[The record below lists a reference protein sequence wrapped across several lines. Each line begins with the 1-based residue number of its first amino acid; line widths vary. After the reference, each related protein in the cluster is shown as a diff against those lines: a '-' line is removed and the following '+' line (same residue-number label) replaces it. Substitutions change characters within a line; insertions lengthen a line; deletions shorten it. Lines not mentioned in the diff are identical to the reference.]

1 MPLQKLVILGS
12 TGSIGTQTLDIV
24 RSHKSRFRVTALSAH
39 SNWQLLADQVNEF
52 RPRYA
57 HIADPESYV
66 PLKQAVKH
74 SETELLG
81 SSDDINHLVSDPQV
95 DTVVN
100 SLVGFSGFGPTVA
113 ALSSGKK
120 VALANKES
128 LVVGGALLQPYLNGR
143 FDRLIPIDSEHSA
156 ILQCLTGEQTETVD
170 KLIITASGGPFREW
184 PVEKM
189 QTIRV
194 KDALAHPNWEMGSKI
209 TIDSATMMN
218 KGLEV
223 IEAHWLFGLSLD
235 KIEAVVHPQSIV
247 HSMVLFNDGS
257 IKAQMGL
264 PDMRLPIQYALS
276 YPERWP
282 QTFRQ
287 INWSGHLSLS
297 FEPVD
302 PVKFPCY
309 ELALQAL
316 GKGGFAPTVLNASN
330 EVAVERFLK
339 EEISYIAISRVV
351 EQCLAHIHSSQTLS
365 VETLEELD
373 RETRAYARTV

>member
-1 MPLQKLVILGS
+1 MPLQQLAILGS

-24 RSHKSRFRVTALSAH
+24 RSHQSRFRVTALSAH
-39 SNWQLLADQVNEF
+39 SNWQLLAQQINEF
-52 RPRYA
+52 RPLYA
-57 HIADPESYV
+57 HIADPECHA
-66 PLKQAVKH
+66 PLKHAVKH

-81 SSDDINHLVSDPQV
+81 GSDTIDELVTGSQV

-128 LVVGGALLQPYLNGR
+128 LVVGGALLQPYLNGN

-156 ILQCLTGEQTETVD
+156 ILQCLTGEQTDTVD

-184 PVEKM
+184 PVEKL
-189 QTIRV
+189 QTVGI

-223 IEAHWLFGLSLD
+223 IEAHWLFGLPAE

-282 QTFRQ
+282 QSSRQ

-302 PVKFPCY
+302 MEKFPCY
-309 ELALQAL
+309 KLALEAL
-316 GKGGFAPTVLNASN
+316 AQGGFAPTVLNASN
-330 EVAVERFLK
+330 EIAVERFLK
-339 EEISYIAISRVV
+339 EEISYIEISRVV
-351 EQCLAHIHSSQTLS
+351 EQCLTHIEPSRTLS
-365 VETLEELD
+365 VEALEEID
-373 RETRAYARTV
+373 RETRVHAHTV